1 MNNSKDSVA
10 IERVVSG
17 CECAIGKW
25 DNKLTLPEGGDLK
38 FTVKGYN
45 SGVYCREC
53 RVYLNTMPE
62 PIVLI
67 IKTNN

>member
-25 DNKLTLPEGGDLK
+25 DNKLIPPKGEG
-38 FTVKGYN
+38 VKAYN
-45 SGVYCREC
+45 SGVYYREC
-53 RVYLNTMPE
+53 RVYLNKMPE
-62 PIVLI
+62 PIVLV